1 MPIKL
6 FKEGYPIRETLLL
19 IQVTRGVTTSGQ
31 PYASLTFQDKT
42 GSIEGKYWDI
52 DPGQDSLVELGQFY
66 LVQADVISY
75 RNNPQLKITHLTK
88 LNPNTVNLTD
98 FTLSAPIPLEIMEQ
112 QLKTVIDSIQD
123 KDYQTLTR
131 TLIDK
136 YYDKF
141 IVYPAAVRN
150 HHEYTSGL
158 LFHTL
163 SMIKIAEFMIET
175 YPPVDRDLVIAG
187 ILLHDLGK
195 TIEFTSALIAKYSTE
210 GKLIGHIHIMS
221 ADILA
226 EGQKL
231 NIEREKI
238 VLLQHIILAHHGK
251 PEFGSAIP
259 PMTKEALL
267 VSMIDDFDAKM
278 VMVEKALSAIEP
290 DSFTPRLFTFDDRSF
305 YKKK

>member
-195 TIEFTSALIAKYSTE
+195 TIEFTSALITKYSTE

>member
-1 MPIKL
+1 MPIKA

-31 PYASLTFQDKT
+31 PYASITFQDKT

-52 DPGQDSLVELGQFY
+52 DPGQDALIEVGQFY

-75 RNNPQLKITHLTK
+75 RNNAQLKISHLTK
-88 LNPNTVNLTD
+88 LNPDTINLTD
-98 FTLSAPIPLEIMEQ
+98 FTLSAPIPLDIMEQ
-112 QLKTVIDSIQD
+112 QLKQILSSIIDT
-123 KDYQTLTR
+123 DYQTLTR
-131 TLIDK
+131 TLIEK

-141 IVYPAAVRN
+141 LVYPAAVRN

-163 SMIKIAEFMIET
+163 SMIKIAEFMIEN
-175 YPPVDRDLVIAG
+175 YPPIDRDLVIAG

-195 TIEFTSALIAKYSTE
+195 TIEFTSPLIAKYTTE

-221 ADILA
+221 AEIVL

-238 VLLQHIILAHHGK
+238 VLLQHIVLAHHGK
-251 PEFGSAIP
+251 PEFGSAIQ

-267 VSMIDDFDAKM
+267 VSMIDDLDAKM
-278 VMVEKALSAIEP
+278 VMIEKALSTTEP